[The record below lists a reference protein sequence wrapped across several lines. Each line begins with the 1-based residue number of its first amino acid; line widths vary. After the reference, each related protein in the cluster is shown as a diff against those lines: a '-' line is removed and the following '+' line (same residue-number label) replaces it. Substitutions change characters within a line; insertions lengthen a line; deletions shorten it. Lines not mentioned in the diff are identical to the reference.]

1 MSTTLP
7 VDTNKKRLRR
17 PRSLLALRLSVL
29 VSVAVSGSLLVVHL
43 LSRRMSPEQS
53 EGLVLL
59 FAAFAFVGGLAI
71 AYILDLL
78 ITRPVG
84 RMVEQ
89 VRLAADRGW
98 AEPITVPPWRAELTE
113 LGGALEE
120 LRAAVRTK
128 EEALNVLNSQ
138 LEDRVRVRGEE
149 LEAAQVQLLEAAK
162 LAGLGQMASGV
173 AHEVNNPTG
182 VILSRVGYLLSV
194 ADEEGLDPDIIEDLS
209 VVEHQAKRVARITQD
224 LLNFGR
230 ETGEE
235 YSEVSLSEVAD
246 LTLSLLGPVSR
257 KADVLLTPHLE
268 AGSIAWGNRDQL
280 EQVVFNL
287 VKNALEASAPGG
299 EVFVTTRPGEI
310 VVKDGGDG
318 IPADEISRIFEP
330 FFTRKPVG
338 EGTGL
343 GLSVSYGIVTGHGGS
358 IEVDSE
364 EGAGTTMTVFL
375 PKGRP

>member
-1 MSTTLP
+1 
-7 VDTNKKRLRR
+7 
-17 PRSLLALRLSVL
+17 
-29 VSVAVSGSLLVVHL
+29 
-43 LSRRMSPEQS
+43 MSPGQQK
-53 EGLVLL
+53 GLVLL
-59 FAAFAFVGGLAI
+59 FAVFAFVGGLAI
-71 AYILDLL
+71 AYTLDLL

-84 RMVEQ
+84 RMVDQ
-89 VRLAADRGW
+89 VRLAAERGW
-98 AEPITVPPWRAELTE
+98 GEPITVPPWRAELTE

-120 LRAAVRTK
+120 LRAAVRSK
-128 EEALNVLNSQ
+128 EEALSVLNSQ
-138 LEDRVRVRGEE
+138 LEERVRIRGEE
-149 LEAAQVQLLEAAK
+149 LEAAQVQLVEAAK

-182 VILSRVGYLLSV
+182 IILSRVGYLLSI

-209 VVEHQAKRVARITQD
+209 VVEHQARRVARITQD

-230 ETGEE
+230 ETGQD
-235 YSEVSLSEVAD
+235 YSEVSLSEVVD
-246 LTLSLLGPVSR
+246 LTLSLLGPVS
-257 KADVLLTPHLE
+257 KKTDVLLTANLD
-268 AGSIAWGNRDQL
+268 GSAVAWGNRDQL

-299 EVFVTTRPGEI
+299 EVVVTTRPGEI
-310 VVKDGGDG
+310 VVEDGGDG

-343 GLSVSYGIVTGHGGS
+343 GLSVSYGIVTRHGGR

-364 EGAGTTMTVFL
+364 EGAGTTMTVSL
-375 PKGRP
+375 PLGGS